1 MDKSNGY
8 ENIAKRFIQIRG
20 EEIDGVGRSSVQ
32 NWIKSIPKNSIMLD
46 LGCGTGIPIS
56 KVLVENKMKVYG
68 IDASPTLISE
78 FRKNLP
84 DIPVECEAV
93 ENSDFFNI
101 KFDAIIAWGL
111 IFLLTSDN
119 QIKLLQK
126 IGNSLN
132 LGGKLLF
139 TAPKQKTEW
148 TDVLTNKKSRSLGA
162 KKYEQILSNF
172 GLTVIQEFK
181 DEGENHY
188 FEAIKN

>member
-84 DIPVECEAV
+84 DIPVECKAV

-139 TAPKQKTEW
+139 TAPKHKTEW
-148 TDVLTNKKSRSLGA
+148 TDILTKKKSRSLGA